1 MDLLERQDAEPEGPA
16 KLSVVIPCYDSQ
28 EFLAETV
35 DSLRVQDLAETEV
48 IFVDD
53 GSRDDT
59 VALIKQIMESS
70 PPCAMRLI
78 EQPNTGL
85 AGARN
90 TGIAA
95 AHGRYVLPLDADDL
109 IANGMLGRFV
119 DLLDSEPGVDLV
131 YGDREDFGDITGVQR
146 SGRFELSRLKYF
158 NQLPYCAMYR
168 RSLWQKA
175 GGYQT
180 NVNGFDDWNLWIAT
194 SAAGAVAR
202 HVPGVF
208 FLHRR
213 RRSSQLWSLLDKY
226 EAIYSQIVL
235 NNVACYSRQE
245 VDAAELHLRE
255 GMPSRVASLSRMIFL
270 KHYYRSYEGEGAD
283 ACWW

>member
-1 MDLLERQDAEPEGPA
+1 MNLPGRREGWPEGRA
-16 KLSVVIPCYDSQ
+16 KLSVVIPCYDSVD
-28 EFLAETV
+28 FLVETV
-35 DSLRVQDLAETEV
+35 DSLRVQDLADTEV

-59 VALIKQIMESS
+59 VGLIKWIMGSS
-70 PPCAMRLI
+70 PACAMRLI
-78 EQPNTGL
+78 EQPNAGL

-109 IANGMLGRFV
+109 IVNGMLARFV
-119 DLLDSEPGVDLV
+119 DVLDSEPGVDMV
-131 YGDREDFGDITGVQR
+131 YGDREDFGDVAGIQR

-180 NVNGFDDWNLWIAT
+180 NVSGLDDWNFWIAT
-194 SAAGAVAR
+194 SSAGAVAR
-202 HVPGVF
+202 HVPDVF
-208 FLHRR
+208 FRHRR
-213 RRSSQLWSLLDKY
+213 RRSSQLWSLLSRY

-235 NNVACYSRQE
+235 NNAACYSREE

-255 GMPSRVASLSRMIFL
+255 GMPSRVASLSRMLFL
-270 KHYYRSYEGEGAD
+270 KFYYRSYEGEGGC